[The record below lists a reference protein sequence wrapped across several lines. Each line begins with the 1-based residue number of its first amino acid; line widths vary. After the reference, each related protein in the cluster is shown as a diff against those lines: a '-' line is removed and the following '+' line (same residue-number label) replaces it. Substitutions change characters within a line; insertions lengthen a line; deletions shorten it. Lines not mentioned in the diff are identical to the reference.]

1 MHYGHAHSQHGRSR
15 RLIVSDRYAK
25 PMTFICDPFA
35 SFVWRLAHGRSL
47 ELGPKALIMGIL
59 NVTPDSFSDGGVHLA
74 TDAAIRGALAMAVE
88 GAAIIDIG
96 GESTRPGAMAVS
108 EKEEQ
113 ARVLPVVR
121 ELAKQ
126 TDLLLSIDTVRAST
140 ARLAVAEGAH
150 IVNDVWGLQRDP
162 DIAGLVAETGAGLVI
177 MHTGRERQKRSDVF
191 EDQFAYLRRSLE
203 IAENTGIRK
212 EAIVLD
218 PGFGFAKDPDENL
231 ALLSGLSRLLE
242 LGHPLLVGASRK
254 RFLGHVTGREAGDR
268 DIATAATS
276 VVARLKGAAIFRV
289 HNVRANRDALAI
301 ADAVREAKT

>member
-1 MHYGHAHSQHGRSR
+1 
-15 RLIVSDRYAK
+15 
-25 PMTFICDPFA
+25 
-35 SFVWRLAHGRSL
+35 
-47 ELGPKALIMGIL
+47 
-59 NVTPDSFSDGGVHLA
+59 
-74 TDAAIRGALAMAVE
+74 
-88 GAAIIDIG
+88 
-96 GESTRPGAMAVS
+96 
-108 EKEEQ
+108 
-113 ARVLPVVR
+113 LPVVR

-177 MHTGRERQKRSDVF
+177 MHTGRERQKRTDVF